1 MSLITDTLN
10 KMKKE
15 QGSGENDDKM
25 MAPPALRNAVVNTK
39 KYQEFVKN
47 AEIKD
52 IDGHK
57 APLKGFVIVSIILVA
72 VIAVAAF
79 VFLKKEDTALI
90 HEAGIVSN
98 SGQSSSGS
106 NQNNTASLGRPYGAA
121 SEVNAQSNNA
131 PAAVSNNQPSNNMQ
145 ANNMQAGN
153 IPSNNMQ
160 QGNNPVNNTGNNNAV
175 FNDLAQLPES
185 SKNMPVKNLDNN
197 MKQGPAD
204 IIPANQLFV
213 VYPKAPVNNQETP
226 AVKQN
231 NNAAPVK
238 NMQAPAAKVNI
249 QETKPVN
256 NAQSDFTEFSKIDI
270 DKAYQYT
277 KQQVEVE
284 QARAVKNAEEI
295 EQNLIMPQQKAS
307 AGSKGANNY
316 SASTD
321 ISDVKAIRTKDKSG
335 TVSASTIALYNQY
348 VTAGN
353 NAKKEG
359 SYEHAIEYYVNALAL
374 NKNDVLS
381 ANIANMYLELKN
393 PNMAFQVTVKN
404 GMVDTKLISSL
415 ILRMVNSKYFL
426 ESNKM
431 LQYANTLEK
440 SSYTLFANGYYEQ
453 AQGQYNDAVKYYK
466 DAIQTN
472 PADVSSAYYAAIC
485 YEELGQN
492 SNAVEMYKYIVNSSS
507 APQNMKNQ
515 AAARIKKL
523 GN

>member
-98 SGQSSSGS
+98 SGQSASGS
-106 NQNNTASLGRPYGAA
+106 NQNNTASLGKPYGSAGQ
-121 SEVNAQSNNA
+121 VNTQSNNT
-131 PAAVSNNQPSNNMQ
+131 PAAAGNNQPSNNMQ
-145 ANNMQAGN
+145 ANNE
-153 IPSNNMQ
+153 Q
-160 QGNNPVNNTGNNNAV
+160 QTNNTGNNAVNNNSGNNAV
-175 FNDLAQLPES
+175 FNDMAQLPES

-213 VYPKAPVNNQETP
+213 VFPKAPVNNQESP
-226 AVKQN
+226 AVNQN
-231 NNAAPVK
+231 NNAAPVENTQK
-238 NMQAPAAKVNI
+238 PAVKTNI
-249 QETKPVN
+249 QEVKPVTN
-256 NAQSDFTEFSKIDI
+256 QQNEFTEFNKIDI
-270 DKAYQYT
+270 DKAYKYT
-277 KQQVEVE
+277 QQQVEAE

-295 EQNLIMPQQKAS
+295 EENLMMPQQKA
-307 AGSKGANNY
+307 AGSRGTNNY
-316 SASTD
+316 SAATD
-321 ISDVKAIRTKDKSG
+321 ISDVKAIKSKDKSG

-453 AQGQYNDAVKYYK
+453 AQGQFSDAVKYYK

-492 SNAVEMYKYIVNSSS
+492 NNAVEMYKYIVNSSS

>member
-98 SGQSSSGS
+98 SGQSAPGS
-106 NQNNTASLGRPYGAA
+106 NQNNSASLGRPYGSAGQ
-121 SEVNAQSNNA
+121 VNTQSNNSS
-131 PAAVSNNQPSNNMQ
+131 AASNNQMSNNMQ
-145 ANNMQAGN
+145 ANNMPQT
-153 IPSNNMQ
+153 
-160 QGNNPVNNTGNNNAV
+160 NNTGNNTVNNNTVNNNTGNNAV

-213 VYPKAPVNNQETP
+213 VFPKAPVNNQETP
-226 AVKQN
+226 VVNQN
-231 NNAAPVK
+231 NKAAPVENIQK
-238 NMQAPAAKVNI
+238 PSAKANI
-249 QETKPVN
+249 QEVKPVN
-256 NAQSDFTEFSKIDI
+256 NQQNNFTEYNKIDI
-270 DKAYQYT
+270 DKAYKYT
-277 KQQVEVE
+277 QQQVEAE

-295 EQNLIMPQQKAS
+295 EENLMMPQQKAS
-307 AGSKGANNY
+307 GSRGTNNY
-316 SASTD
+316 SAATD
-321 ISDVKAIRTKDKSG
+321 ISDVKAIKSKDKSG

-415 ILRMVNSKYFL
+415 IVRMVNSKYFL

-453 AQGQYNDAVKYYK
+453 AQGQFSDAVKYYK

-472 PADVSSAYYAAIC
+472 PADVSSAYYAAMC

-492 SNAVEMYKYIVNSSS
+492 NNAVEMYKYIVNSSS

>member
-15 QGSGENDDKM
+15 HGSGENDDKM

-52 IDGHK
+52 INGNK

-72 VIAVAAF
+72 VIAAAAV
-79 VFLKKEDTALI
+79 VFLKKEDTTLI
-90 HEAGIVSN
+90 HEAGIVPAA
-98 SGQSSSGS
+98 GQSASGS
-106 NQNNTASLGRPYGAA
+106 NKNNSASLGRPYGM
-121 SEVNAQSNNA
+121 EGQVNAQSSSANT
-131 PAAVSNNQPSNNMQ
+131 AAGNNQPAGNV
-145 ANNMQAGN
+145 QAG
-153 IPSNNMQ
+153 NMQ
-160 QGNNPVNNTGNNNAV
+160 QGNNAGNKNAGNNNAV
-175 FNDLAQLPES
+175 FTDLSPLPES
-185 SKNMPVKNLDNN
+185 SKNMPLKNTDNN
-197 MKQGPAD
+197 MNQKPAE

-213 VYPKAPVNNQETP
+213 VFPKAPVNNQEAPAVNQNNKAAPVENIQKP
-226 AVKQN
+226 AVKT
-231 NNAAPVK
+231 
-238 NMQAPAAKVNI
+238 NI
-249 QETKPVN
+249 QEVKPVN
-256 NAQSDFTEFSKIDI
+256 NQQNDFTEFNKIDI
-270 DKAYQYT
+270 DKAYKYT
-277 KQQVEVE
+277 QQQVEAE

-295 EQNLIMPQQKAS
+295 EENLIIPQQKAA
-307 AGSKGANNY
+307 AGIKGVNNY
-316 SASTD
+316 SAAAD
-321 ISDVKAIRTKDKSG
+321 ISDVKAIKSKDKSG

-415 ILRMVNSKYFL
+415 IVRMVNSKYFL

-453 AQGQYNDAVKYYK
+453 AQGQYNNAVKYYK

-472 PADVSSAYYAAIC
+472 PADVSSAYYSAIC

>member
-98 SGQSSSGS
+98 SGQSASGS
-106 NQNNTASLGRPYGAA
+106 NQNNAASLGRPYGSAGQ
-121 SEVNAQSNNA
+121 VNTQSNNT
-131 PAAVSNNQPSNNMQ
+131 PAAAGNNQPSNNMQ
-145 ANNMQAGN
+145 ANNMPQT
-153 IPSNNMQ
+153 
-160 QGNNPVNNTGNNNAV
+160 NNTGNNTVNNNTGNNAV

-213 VYPKAPVNNQETP
+213 VFPKAPVNNQETP
-226 AVKQN
+226 AVNQN
-231 NNAAPVK
+231 NKAAPVGNTQK
-238 NMQAPAAKVNI
+238 PAAKANI
-249 QETKPVN
+249 QEVKPVTNQQN
-256 NAQSDFTEFSKIDI
+256 NFTEYNKIDI
-270 DKAYQYT
+270 DKAYKYT
-277 KQQVEVE
+277 QQQVEAE

-295 EQNLIMPQQKAS
+295 EENLMMPQQKA
-307 AGSKGANNY
+307 AGSRGANNY
-316 SASTD
+316 SAATD
-321 ISDVKAIRTKDKSG
+321 ISDVKAIKSKDKSG

-415 ILRMVNSKYFL
+415 IVRMVNSKYFL

-453 AQGQYNDAVKYYK
+453 AQGQFSDAVKYYK

-472 PADVSSAYYAAIC
+472 PADVSSAYYAAMC

-492 SNAVEMYKYIVNSSS
+492 NNAVEVYKYIVNSSS